1 MARMLLMSNTTRHHK
16 ISGGY
21 LFIGLDTLA
30 ENLVNIYAAAV
41 STNPDKT
48 VTLDFDF
55 NFLDSVSKSLIT
67 RFFRAF
73 STLHERSNK
82 CSIRVIWTYDYQ
94 DEDMEEFGGILEG
107 LTDIPFEFIEV
118 DRKAVNSYAKAN

>member
-1 MARMLLMSNTTRHHK
+1 MSNPTKHHK

-21 LFIGLDTLA
+21 LFSGMDTLA
-30 ENLVNIYAAAV
+30 ENLVDIYVAAV
-41 STNPDKT
+41 TTNQDKT
-48 VTLDFDF
+48 VTLDFDIK
-55 NFLDSVSKSLIT
+55 FLDTESKRLMA

-94 DEDMEEFGGILEG
+94 DEDMEEFGEILEE
-107 LTDIPFEFIEV
+107 LTDIPFEFIQV
-118 DRKAVNSYAKAN
+118 DRRKKIPMLKLTNPVYDR